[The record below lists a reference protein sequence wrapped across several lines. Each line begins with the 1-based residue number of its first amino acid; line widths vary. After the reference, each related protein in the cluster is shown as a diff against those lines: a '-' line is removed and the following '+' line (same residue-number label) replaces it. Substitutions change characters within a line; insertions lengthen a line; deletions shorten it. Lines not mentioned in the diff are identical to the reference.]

1 MCQIKQ
7 TFALVTNAVGSKNKC
22 LQKLTQSQKH
32 IYDLLA
38 GDLKLMLEI
47 AMKANQRLLVVC
59 SARPLNAHQAGNSWL
74 SLARW

>member
-1 MCQIKQ
+1 MLQYVSVYH
-7 TFALVTNAVGSKNKC
+7 ALMECECFKGHFTAI
-22 LQKLTQSQKH
+22 QSQKH

>member
-1 MCQIKQ
+1 MCHIKQ

-22 LQKLTQSQKH
+22 LQKLTRSQKH

>member
-1 MCQIKQ
+1 MF
-7 TFALVTNAVGSKNKC
+7 TETYTVTE
-22 LQKLTQSQKH
+22 T
-32 IYDLLA
+32 YDLLA